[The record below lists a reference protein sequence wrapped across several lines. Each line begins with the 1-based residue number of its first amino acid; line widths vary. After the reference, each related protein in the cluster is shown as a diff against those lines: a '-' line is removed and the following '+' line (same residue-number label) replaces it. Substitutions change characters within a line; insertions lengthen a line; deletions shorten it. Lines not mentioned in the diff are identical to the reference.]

1 MSNISRKLTGA
12 AGLAAVLVIASPAMA
27 QSYPNGY
34 GYPQNN
40 GGGIVGAIINS
51 VTGGY
56 GQYPQGNYGYGQV
69 SQRAVVQQCAAVA
82 EQRLSGQY
90 RGRGYGAYNGN
101 GYRNGY
107 RQQGYGQQGYGQQG
121 YGQQGYGYQNQSGGR
136 VLGVTSVER
145 RSNGGLRVRGVAT
158 SGAYGQ
164 QGYQSGYGRQG
175 YQSGYGRQ
183 GYQRGYGQQGYQNGY
198 GANGQADLSFNC
210 KVNARGQ
217 VTDVNFT
224 RNNVGYGRGY

>member
-1 MSNISRKLTGA
+1 MSSIKTIMFGT
-12 AGLAAVLVIASPAMA
+12 AGLAMTLAVAAPAAA
-27 QSYPNGY
+27 QSY
-34 GYPQNN
+34 YPQNN

-56 GQYPQGNYGYGQV
+56 GQYPMGNYGYQQV
-69 SQRAVVQQCAAVA
+69 SQRSLVQQCAVAA

-90 RGRGYGAYNGN
+90 RGQGYGAYNGN
-101 GYRNGY
+101 GY
-107 RQQGYGQQGYGQQG
+107 QQG
-121 YGQQGYGYQNQSGGR
+121 YGQQGYGYQNQSGAR

-164 QGYQSGYGRQG
+164 QGYGGYG
-175 YQSGYGRQ
+175 
-183 GYQRGYGQQGYQNGY
+183 QRGYGQQGY

-210 KVNARGQ
+210 KVNSRGQ
-217 VTDVNFT
+217 VTDVT
-224 RNNVGYGRGY
+224 IARNNVRYGRGY

>member
-1 MSNISRKLTGA
+1 MSAFSKITMSL
-12 AGLAAVLVIASPAMA
+12 AGLAAVAGMAAPAAA
-27 QSYPNGY
+27 QY
-34 GYPQNN
+34 YPQNN

-69 SQRAVVQQCAAVA
+69 SQRGLVQQCAAAA

-90 RGRGYGAYNGN
+90 RGQGYGAYNGN
-101 GYRNGY
+101 GY
-107 RQQGYGQQGYGQQG
+107 QQG
-121 YGQQGYGYQNQSGGR
+121 YGQQGYGYQNQGGGR
-136 VLGVTSVER
+136 VLGITSVER

-164 QGYQSGYGRQG
+164 QGYGYQNGYGR
-175 YQSGYGRQ
+175 
-183 GYQRGYGQQGYQNGY
+183 QGYQNGY

-217 VTDVNFT
+217 VTDVNFN
-224 RNNVGYGRGY
+224 RNNVGYSRGY